1 MGNLMDIINVPLALL
16 LKLCYMIVNNYGVAI
31 ILFGVITKI
40 LLFPLGIKS
49 EKSRLQQ
56 VAMQPKINALQQKFK
71 GNTRDPKYNEELQA
85 LYNAEGFSPFAGCLP
100 QLIQLPLILGL
111 WNAIRQPLTYIS
123 GLGQKTLYTIVHTLY
138 DNGVSHIVTAFEGK
152 AVDGVL
158 PTDTVINWLKS
169 NEIRLATI
177 LNEGSNMDLLSG
189 IESLENFEPIN
200 MSFFGLNLGMQPSDY
215 GILALTTLIPILS
228 GVTSFL
234 GGFLS
239 QKINGM
245 SNNSQQNASMNS
257 ILYIMPLV
265 SIWLGYSF
273 PIGVGIYWITSNL
286 LNMLQTLLL
295 KVVVKPPK
303 QEVKAKKEKKLNY
316 NQIEKMK
323 REGTWTDAIEVSAEE
338 QNEVKSENSD
348 KKSKN

>member
-16 LKLCYMIVNNYGVAI
+16 LKLCYMLVNNYGVAI
-31 ILFGVITKI
+31 ILFAVITKV

-49 EKSRLQQ
+49 EKSRLKQ
-56 VAMQPKINALQQKFK
+56 VAMQPKVNALQQKFK

-123 GLGQKTLYTIVHTLY
+123 GLGQKTLYTVVHTLY
-138 DNGVSHIVTAFEGK
+138 DNGVQNIVTEVEKYAT
-152 AVDGVL
+152 DGVL
-158 PTDTVINWLKS
+158 DPDKIVSWLKS
-169 NEIRLATI
+169 SEIRLATI
-177 LNEGSNMDLLSG
+177 IGEGSNMELLSG
-189 IESLENFEPIN
+189 VLPEDFELLN
-200 MSFFGLNLGMQPSDY
+200 MSFFGLNLGMTPSDF

-234 GGFLS
+234 GSFVA
-239 QKINGM
+239 QKINGT
-245 SNNSQQNASMNS
+245 SDNSQNGSMNML
-257 ILYIMPLV
+257 LYTMPLV

-273 PIGVGIYWITSNL
+273 PIGVGIYWIASNL

-295 KVVVKPPK
+295 KLVVKLPE
-303 QEVKAKKEKKLNY
+303 QEVKKKKDKKLNY
-316 NQIEKMK
+316 TQIEKMK
-323 REGTWTDAIEVSAEE
+323 REGTWTEPIEVSEEE
-338 QNEVKSENSD
+338 QTEVKSKKSD
-348 KKSKN
+348 KKSGK

>member
-16 LKLCYMIVNNYGVAI
+16 LKLCYMLVNNYGVAI
-31 ILFGVITKI
+31 ILFAVVTKV

-56 VAMQPKINALQQKFK
+56 VAMQPKVNALQQKFK

-100 QLIQLPLILGL
+100 QLIQLPIILGL

-123 GLGQKTLYTIVHTLY
+123 GLGQKTLYTVVQTLY
-138 DNGVSHIVTAFEGK
+138 DNGVSYIVTELEKYAEN
-152 AVDGVL
+152 GVL
-158 PTDTVINWLKS
+158 NPDKVVSWLKS
-169 NEIRLATI
+169 SEIRLATVI
-177 LNEGSNMDLLSG
+177 GEGSNLELVSG
-189 IESLENFEPIN
+189 VLPEDFELIN
-200 MSFFGLNLGMQPSDY
+200 MSFFGLNLGMTPSDY
-215 GILALTTLIPILS
+215 GLIALTTLIPIIS

-234 GGFLS
+234 GSFIM
-239 QKINGM
+239 QKINGTPEG
-245 SNNSQQNASMNS
+245 QNGSMNML
-257 ILYIMPLV
+257 LYTMPLI

-273 PIGVGIYWITSNL
+273 PIGVGIYWIASNL

-295 KVVVKPPK
+295 KLVVKLPA
-303 QEVKAKKEKKLNY
+303 QEVKKKKDKKLNY
-316 NQIEKMK
+316 TQIEKMK

-338 QNEVKSENSD
+338 QTEVKSNKSD
-348 KKSKN
+348 KKSGK